1 MTNNTLHPDIRLR
14 IKLQP
19 QIIIGP
25 GKADILTGIRETGSI
40 SATGRL
46 MGMSYKRIWQLV
58 NQMNHE
64 YCQPLVSTSTG
75 GAHGGGATLTPTGE
89 KVLKAYEKIIES
101 AYKAIS
107 KEIGALR
114 ELTVSTPSGLGH

>member
-1 MTNNTLHPDIRLR
+1 MTDNALRPEIRLR

-25 GKADILTGIRETGSI
+25 GKADILAGIRETGSI

-46 MGMSYKRIWQLV
+46 MSMSYKRIWQLV

-64 YCQPLVSTSTG
+64 YCEPLVFTSTG
-75 GAHGGGATLTPTGE
+75 GPHGGGATLTPTGE
-89 KVLKAYEKIIES
+89 KVLKVYEKIIAS

-107 KEIGALR
+107 KEIGTLR
-114 ELTVSTPSGLGH
+114 KLTVNTPPGLGH